1 MGFTFSLRHQGAGSR
16 GRIAA
21 VFGVGGASRLAL
33 LPLLPLAAGLLLGAC
48 RQESRVDRATA
59 EGILLL
65 ANGAEP
71 KALDPHVVAS
81 VGDANILRATFEG
94 LVTHHESDDGIDEP
108 GVAERW
114 EANEDFTEW
123 RFFLRRDAKWSNG
136 EPVTAHDFVYA
147 FHRILHPEMAAPYAS
162 MLYLLKNGRAF
173 NQGEID
179 DFSRVGVVAV
189 GDHELLCVLENPV
202 PFFPDVVKHTTWLP
216 VHRGNIE
223 TYGTMTEPFTP
234 WQKPGNQVSNGPF
247 VLTDWRINAHVKVRR
262 NPHYWDA
269 DTVRL
274 NGIDFYAID
283 STYTEEKA
291 FRNGLIHYTYT
302 LPQNLIQGYLEGGDP
317 RLRVEPYGGT
327 YFFRFN
333 IEKPPFDN
341 PDFRRALAYAV
352 NQETIVEFV
361 TRGGQIPAY
370 SFTPPS
376 ESGYVPPRRFAH
388 DPEKAMEHLRLA
400 GYDSGAEVPEITI
413 LINTSEQ
420 HKAIAVAIQDM
431 WRKTLGLER
440 VRLEN
445 QEWRVF
451 QQTVNNLNYEISRA
465 GWIGDFIDPTTFLG
479 MWVTG
484 DSNNRTGWS
493 NAEYDRLLD
502 ASSRASDMG
511 ERYAMLS
518 AAEEILL
525 DELPVIPLYWYTR
538 VYLLHPDV
546 KNWNPMLLDNR
557 PYKRIDLVRDEG

>member
-1 MGFTFSLRHQGAGSR
+1 MSFRHHAQIRPAPAPRQALSPAV
-16 GRIAA
+16 AA
-21 VFGVGGASRLAL
+21 VAAAL
-33 LPLLPLAAGLLLGAC
+33 LFAGC
-48 RQESRVDRATA
+48 ERESRVDRATA
-59 EGILLL
+59 EKILLL
-65 ANGAEP
+65 ANGGEP
-71 KALDPHVVAS
+71 RALDPHVVAA

-94 LVTHHESDDGIDEP
+94 LVSNHESDDSIDEP

-114 EANEDFTEW
+114 ESNDDFTEW
-123 RFFLRRDAKWSNG
+123 RFFLRPEARWSNG
-136 EPVTAHDFVYA
+136 DPVTAHDFVYA
-147 FHRILHPEMAAPYAS
+147 YHRILHPEMAAPYAS
-162 MLYLLKNGRAF
+162 MLYRLRNARAF

-179 DFSRVGVVAV
+179 DFSEVGVKAV
-189 GDHELLCVLENPV
+189 GDRELLCVLENPV

-216 VHRGNIE
+216 VHQGNIE
-223 TYGTMTEPFTP
+223 TYGGMTEPFTA
-234 WQKPGNQVSNGPF
+234 WQKPGNQISNGPF

-262 NPHYWDA
+262 NPHYWDVES
-269 DTVRL
+269 VRI

-302 LPQNLIQGYLEGGDP
+302 LPQNLIPRYLESGDP
-317 RLRVEPYGGT
+317 RLRVEPYAGT

-333 IEKPPFDN
+333 TEKPPFDN
-341 PDFRRALAYAV
+341 VDFRRALAYAV

-370 SFTPPS
+370 AFTPPS
-376 ESGYVPPRRFAH
+376 EGGYAPPRRFAH
-388 DPEKAMEHLRLA
+388 DPDRARDYLSRA
-400 GYDSGAEVPEITI
+400 GYASGDEVPEFTI

-431 WRKTLGLER
+431 WRRTLGLER

-451 QQTVNNLNYEISRA
+451 QQTVNTLDYEVSRA
-465 GWIGDFIDPTTFLG
+465 GWIGDFIDPTTFLD

-493 NAEYDRLLD
+493 NEEYDRLIED
-502 ASSRASDMG
+502 SSRAPSME
-511 ERYAMLS
+511 ERYAML
-518 AAEEILL
+518 AEAEEILL
-525 DELPVIPLYWYTR
+525 DELPVIPLYWYNR

-546 KNWNPMLLDNR
+546 QNWNPMLLDNR
-557 PYKRIDLVRDEG
+557 PFKRIDLVREGGNREP